1 MTVVFVVAS
10 QAATSIN
17 ASVYIMET
25 IREIKTMVTN
35 AVYDGVDAFI
45 VTDATL
51 TEEHLTILSRP
62 QNVVLGTEREAMDTE
77 MKAISQSIPDWAAVL
92 VVLGLSL
99 ALLSFITLW
108 LTDSK
113 IPAILMP
120 VGLALAAAGFWRA
133 ERAMRGKENIVR

>member
-62 QNVVLGTEREAMDTE
+62 QMVYWKQRERL
-77 MKAISQSIPDWAAVL
+77 W
-92 VVLGLSL
+92 
-99 ALLSFITLW
+99 TL
-108 LTDSK
+108 K
-113 IPAILMP
+113 
-120 VGLALAAAGFWRA
+120 
-133 ERAMRGKENIVR
+133 

>member
-25 IREIKTMVTN
+25 IREIKAMVTN

-62 QNVVLGTEREAMDTE
+62 QNGVLGTEREAMDTE

>member
-1 MTVVFVVAS
+1 
-10 QAATSIN
+10 
-17 ASVYIMET
+17 MET
-25 IREIKTMVTN
+25 IREIKAMVTN

>member
-25 IREIKTMVTN
+25 IREIKAMVTN